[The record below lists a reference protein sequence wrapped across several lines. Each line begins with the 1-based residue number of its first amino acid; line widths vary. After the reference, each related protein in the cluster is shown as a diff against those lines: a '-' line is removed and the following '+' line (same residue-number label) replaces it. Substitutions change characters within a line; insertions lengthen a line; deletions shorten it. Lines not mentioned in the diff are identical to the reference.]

1 MVMVYGGGKTIMK
14 MKNAYDDNMRWTRDA
29 DRLSKKVTSILGD
42 TIDDALKEF
51 TPESAYYIIDG
62 AVKLQIVKH
71 IVSREL
77 RELGE
82 LGE

>member
-1 MVMVYGGGKTIMK
+1 MK
-14 MKNAYDDNMRWTRDA
+14 RAYDDNMRWTRDA

-71 IVSREL
+71 IVSKEL

>member
-1 MVMVYGGGKTIMK
+1 MNKSQGEIK
-14 MKNAYDDNMRWTRDA
+14 MKHAYDDNMRWTRDA
-29 DRLSKKVTSILGD
+29 DRLSKKVTSILGN

>member
-29 DRLSKKVTSILGD
+29 DRLAKKVTSILGD

-51 TPESAYYIIDG
+51 TTESAYYIIDG

-82 LGE
+82 